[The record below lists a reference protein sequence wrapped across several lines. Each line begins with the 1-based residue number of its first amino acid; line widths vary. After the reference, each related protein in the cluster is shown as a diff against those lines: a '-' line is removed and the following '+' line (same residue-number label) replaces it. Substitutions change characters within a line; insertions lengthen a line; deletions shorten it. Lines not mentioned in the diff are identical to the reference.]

1 MKSHFFYQVKGTLY
15 RNNSDSMDF
24 VEVNEVFKHENP
36 IEARELAFNFYQNY
50 IDVFLE
56 NLGKTYVNHEET
68 LFWLRDFIKNKKESF
83 QKVGNELLWQID
95 EDFDKGLFVYL
106 VQGENDKFE
115 TLEGETVYNN
125 KIQIHRLDYSPIELY
140 DDLYDNLKIEFEL
153 YKRDNLDTKN
163 NEIHYEIDKSKFI
176 TELKPT
182 LRTPIDFERGL
193 F

>member
-1 MKSHFFYQVKGTLY
+1 MKSHFSYQVRGTLY
-15 RNNSDSMDF
+15 RNNSDSIDF

-106 VQGENDKFE
+106 VQDENDKFE

-125 KIQIHRLDYSPIELY
+125 KIQIHRLDYSPDDLY
-140 DDLYDNLKIEFEL
+140 DDLYINLVKEFEM
-153 YKRDNLDTKN
+153 YEKN
-163 NEIHYEIDKSKFI
+163 NYEIKNYKIDNNKHTIDSIDGNKPI
-176 TELKPT
+176 LK
-182 LRTPIDFERGL
+182 TPINFK
-193 F
+193 

>member
-1 MKSHFFYQVKGTLY
+1 MKSHFFYQVRGTLY

-24 VEVNEVFKHENP
+24 VEVNEVFKRDNP

-83 QKVGNELLWQID
+83 QKIGNELMWQID

-106 VQGENDKFE
+106 VINEADKFV
-115 TLEGETVYNN
+115 TLEGETIYNN
-125 KIQIHRLDYSPIELY
+125 KIQIHRLDYSPDELY
-140 DDLYDNLKIEFEL
+140 DDLYSNLMKEYEMYEKQNFDMKNYKIDYDF
-153 YKRDNLDTKN
+153 
-163 NEIHYEIDKSKFI
+163 DKSKFI

-182 LRTPIDFERGL
+182 LRTPIDYERSL